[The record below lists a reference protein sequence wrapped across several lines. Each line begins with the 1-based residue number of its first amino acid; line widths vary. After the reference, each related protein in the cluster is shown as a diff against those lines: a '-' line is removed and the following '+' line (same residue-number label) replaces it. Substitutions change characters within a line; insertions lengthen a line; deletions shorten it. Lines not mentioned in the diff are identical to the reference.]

1 MGTISCKFKEK
12 TRHPQLAPF
21 VIKMDQWK
29 AHPIGLIYDL
39 KFDLAICMYKISVIV
54 LNMEN
59 GMEACS
65 MTLWRSL
72 LKQVS
77 NSS

>member
-1 MGTISCKFKEK
+1 LRI
-12 TRHPQLAPF
+12 PQLAPF

-29 AHPIGLIYDL
+29 VHPIGLIHDL
-39 KFDLAICMYKISVIV
+39 KFDLAICVSKISVIV

-65 MTLWRSL
+65 MLVGRSL
-72 LKQVS
+72 LKQAS

>member
-1 MGTISCKFKEK
+1 ML
-12 TRHPQLAPF
+12 QLAPF

-29 AHPIGLIYDL
+29 VHPIGLIHDL
-39 KFDLAICMYKISVIV
+39 KFDLAICEYKISVIV

-65 MTLWRSL
+65 ML
-72 LKQVS
+72 LGR
-77 NSS
+77 

>member
-1 MGTISCKFKEK
+1 LKI
-12 TRHPQLAPF
+12 PQLAPF

-29 AHPIGLIYDL
+29 VHPIGLIHDL
-39 KFDLAICMYKISVIV
+39 KFDLAICVSKISVIV

-65 MTLWRSL
+65 MLLGRSL
-72 LKQVS
+72 LKQAS

>member
-1 MGTISCKFKEK
+1 M
-12 TRHPQLAPF
+12 PQLAPF
-21 VIKMDQWK
+21 VMKMDQWK
-29 AHPIGLIYDL
+29 VHPIDLIHDL
-39 KFDLAICMYKISVIV
+39 KFDLAICVYKISVIV

-65 MTLWRSL
+65 MLLGRSL
-72 LKQVS
+72 LKQPS